1 VETAVLHICSMKTS
15 QAGASEIAR
24 DPGESLVRSRIEA
37 LFRRL
42 PMLCGFAV
50 EEDLLISELA
60 ISTWPGYSPGPDLYK
75 DIADALA
82 ELVDERPDALELL
95 RGRTFARTL
104 Q

>member
-1 VETAVLHICSMKTS
+1 MKPS
-15 QAGASEIAR
+15 QSHASNQSVP
-24 DPGESLVRSRIEA
+24 DPGETLLHARIDA

-50 EEDLLISELA
+50 AEDLLLTDVA
-60 ISTWPGYSPGPDLYK
+60 ISTWPGYIAGADLYGE
-75 DIADALA
+75 IADALA
-82 ELVDERPDALELL
+82 ELAAESPDAMELL

>member
-1 VETAVLHICSMKTS
+1 MGVPQIALMKPS
-15 QAGASEIAR
+15 QAGVSQTAR
-24 DPGESLVRSRIEA
+24 DPGESLLRARIDA

-50 EEDLLISELA
+50 EEDLLITEVAVSA
-60 ISTWPGYSPGPDLYK
+60 WPGHTPGPDLYK
-75 DIADALA
+75 DIADVLA
-82 ELVDERPDALELL
+82 ELADESPDALELL